1 MLSCLES
8 YYGTEIF
15 SYMSISKIVATILL
29 CPILPTNILICLG
42 SNFSGFGINNILPNR
57 FTDKFVI
64 KHRNGCAGIY
74 DTVSVAPA
82 HHIGPAA
89 SFKPELEFL
98 LPLDYLHCK
107 FRCGAEDCL

>member
-42 SNFSGFGINNILPNR
+42 SYFSGFGINNILPNR
-57 FTDKFVI
+57 LTDKFVI
-64 KHRNGCAGIY
+64 KHRNGCAGID
-74 DTVSVAPA
+74 DTVGVPPA
-82 HHIGPAA
+82 YHIGPAA
-89 SFKPELEFL
+89 SFEPELELL
-98 LPLDYLHCK
+98 LPLYDLHGK
-107 FRCGAEDCL
+107 F